1 MSQTAEPPEEMSEE
15 EFSRP
20 FMASGIVDIAFAQS
34 DSSGEQPQDE
44 ESEAIRPYFVT
55 GGRVHEDLSGFETT
69 YCLTDKGEA
78 ALAGLTYEHR
88 RVAQLCEEPQ
98 SVAELSAH
106 LGLPLGV
113 AMVLAKDLAAKD
125 YLDST
130 TTIPDISS
138 DPALIMRL
146 IDAIHK
152 L

>member
-1 MSQTAEPPEEMSEE
+1 MSQPAEQPEEVTEE

-20 FMASGIVDIAFAQS
+20 FMSSGFDHMAF
-34 DSSGEQPQDE
+34 DEPVSSGEESPE
-44 ESEAIRPYFVT
+44 EMEAIRPYFIT

-69 YCLTDKGEA
+69 YALTDKGEA
-78 ALAGLTYEHR
+78 ALPTLTYEHR
-88 RVAQLCEEPQ
+88 RVAELCAEPQ

-106 LGLPLGV
+106 LGMPLGV
-113 AMVLAKDLAAKD
+113 AMVLAKDLAARD
-125 YLDST
+125 LLDST

>member
-1 MSQTAEPPEEMSEE
+1 VSQTAEPPEEMSEE

-20 FMASGIVDIAFAQS
+20 FMASGFADIAFDES
-34 DSSGEQPQDE
+34 VPSGEESPE
-44 ESEAIRPYFVT
+44 EMEAVRPYFVT

-78 ALAGLTYEHR
+78 ALSSLTYEHR
-88 RVAQLCEEPQ
+88 RIAELCQEPQ

-106 LGLPLGV
+106 MGLPLGV
-113 AMVLAKDLAAKD
+113 AMVLARDLASKD
-125 YLDST
+125 FLDST
-130 TTIPDISS
+130 TTIPDALS

>member
-1 MSQTAEPPEEMSEE
+1 MSPADEHSEEMAEE

-20 FMASGIVDIAFAQS
+20 FMASGIHDIALAEPEP
-34 DSSGEQPQDE
+34 SGDGSPE
-44 ESEAIRPYFVT
+44 EAEAVRPYFVT

-69 YCLTDKGEA
+69 YCLTDLGEA
-78 ALAGLTYEHR
+78 NLANLTFEHR
-88 RVAQLCEEPQ
+88 QIADLCLEPQ

-106 LGLPLGV
+106 MGLPLGV
-113 AMVLAKDLAAKD
+113 AMVLARDLAARD

-130 TTIPDISS
+130 TTIPDPMS
-138 DPALIMRL
+138 DPSLIMRL